1 MNKKIRNFFD
11 IGVILTILFALAM
24 QGIATTESVL
34 SEDDLGFSDAEFKWV
49 PVYGGGLHT
58 IMGDEI
64 ILHDVPQ
71 LVTLEIQVSSW
82 DPNLLKTLQATVDST
97 GYSNGVGDT
106 LNPLGWPGSP
116 EDGCFIDTSTTD
128 YVFYGMTAIDA
139 VYTGDLDY
147 MWGATLIVGT
157 KADDAQTYYSG
168 TLILEVPTNA
178 DGTYTIDFISDNTKT
193 FMKDD
198 IGQSILP
205 LTLTPAFITIDDP
218 SNNPPNTP
226 SIPDGPG
233 SGVIDVEY
241 MYYGVTT
248 DPDNDWLSYRFDFG
262 NRVTDWTSY
271 TESGIGNTETNIWSV
286 QGTYQVKVQA
296 KDIPG
301 AISSWSNPLTV
312 TISSGVNQPPNK
324 PSKPEGPP
332 SGRINS
338 NYQYSSS
345 TTDPT
350 GDQISYL
357 FSWGDGTDSG
367 WTDPI
372 ASGKTVSASHVWTSE
387 GTYEIK
393 VKARDIPNFAESEW
407 SDPLSVSM
415 PRNRLI
421 NNPLFTKFI
430 DGLMDRFPLFAR
442 LMNFY

>member
-1 MNKKIRNFFD
+1 MKKKIRNFFEK
-11 IGVILTILFALAM
+11 GVILTILFALAM

-178 DGTYTIDFISDNTKT
+178 DGTYTIDFIPGNTKT

-198 IGQSILP
+198 MGQFILP

-218 SNNPPNTP
+218 SNEPPNTP
-226 SIPDGPG
+226 S
-233 SGVIDVEY
+233 
-241 MYYGVTT
+241 
-248 DPDNDWLSYRFDFG
+248 
-262 NRVTDWTSY
+262 
-271 TESGIGNTETNIWSV
+271 
-286 QGTYQVKVQA
+286 
-296 KDIPG
+296 
-301 AISSWSNPLTV
+301 
-312 TISSGVNQPPNK
+312 K
-324 PSKPEGPP
+324 PSGQT
-332 SGRINS
+332 SGKS
-338 NYQYSSS
+338 GTTYTYSSS
-345 TTDPT
+345 TIDPD
-350 GDQISYL
+350 GDKISYL

-372 ASGKTVSASHVWTSE
+372 DSGETASASHSWNSQ
-387 GTYEIK
+387 GDYEVK
-393 VKARDIPNFAESEW
+393 VKARDVSEFAESEW
-407 SDPLSVSM
+407 SDPLSVTM
-415 PRNRLI
+415 PRNRLMQTPFFQYLQ
-421 NNPLFTKFI
+421 NVFEDHPLI
-430 DGLMDRFPLFAR
+430 YQLFQRILR
-442 LMNFY
+442 L